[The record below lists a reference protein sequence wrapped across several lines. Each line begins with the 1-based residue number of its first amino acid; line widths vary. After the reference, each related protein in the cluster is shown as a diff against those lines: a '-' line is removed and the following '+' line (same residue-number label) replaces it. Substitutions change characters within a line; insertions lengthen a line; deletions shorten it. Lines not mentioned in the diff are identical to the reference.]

1 MVLTVRNRPASGF
14 GSLCRTI
21 GYAVLFCGVLNAFPA
36 TALSTENTP
45 EPPDPLTLEAALQ
58 YAEYPHPDTAQAELN
73 LAKAKLKLERVRN
86 GADRQQWRALVKESF
101 GEQKS
106 GTTGK
111 QSLPSQSS
119 PDMTDANIAIAESL
133 VRQAEL
139 ELGDAIQSL
148 RIKIAQ
154 HYFDVLSSDY
164 DYALKNEENTMAFIR
179 FNTRK
184 KGADEYG
191 LHSEIEVLEREV
203 TYQKAFAVRES
214 AAIHQRRTRIQLG
227 VAMGL
232 EDYVPSDLLRPDV
245 SEFKEKELPD
255 LDEIL
260 GKVMESSLELALAK
274 EISRQAGL
282 REKAKEEKLK
292 ARMDSV
298 LANSGS
304 SEVATPERIQQL
316 ADSQLMLHQQSV
328 AAARERNRLRLN
340 EVELILKT
348 KVVELWEKLFVLQ
361 TAYKANKVNEY
372 YRDRVMDRNRTQFE
386 LEIKTSLGDARVEI
400 SRVETERMK
409 ILYDAA
415 MTWASLDK
423 LMGKQVF
430 ANEN

>member
-73 LAKAKLKLERVRN
+73 LAEAKLKLERVQT
-86 GADRQQWRALVKESF
+86 GSDRQQWHALVKESL

-106 GTTGK
+106 GATAK
-111 QSLPSQSS
+111 QSS
-119 PDMTDANIAIAESL
+119 PDMMDLNISIAESL

-139 ELGDAIQSL
+139 ELSDAIQSL

-154 HYFDVLSSDY
+154 HYFDVLFSDY
-164 DYALKNEENTMAFIR
+164 EYALKNEENTMAFIR

-184 KGADEYG
+184 KGADEHG
-191 LHSEIEVLEREV
+191 LHSEIEVLEHEV
-203 TYQKAFAVRES
+203 VYQKAFAVRES

-232 EDYVPSDLLRPDV
+232 KDYVPSDLLRPDV

-260 GKVMESSLELALAK
+260 GKVMESSVELVLAK
-274 EISRQAGL
+274 EISRQAEL
-282 REKAKEEKLK
+282 RQKAKGEKLK
-292 ARMDSV
+292 ASVDLV

-304 SEVATPERIQQL
+304 SEAATPERIQQL
-316 ADSQLMLHQQSV
+316 ADGQLMLHQQSV
-328 AAARERNRLRLN
+328 AAAQERNRLRLN

-400 SRVETERMK
+400 SRVETERIR

-415 MTWASLDK
+415 MAWANLDK